1 RYHLHSLS
9 KGDAFIAAQERESL
23 SEDTSFTFLGYKIIR
38 VRSALLGRTWA
49 AYFKV
54 IFALSYMSNVIL
66 PQGWDDWGDTSKRRY
81 RQKSHEDQLV
91 LSLHDYSKVLEL
103 NKWCFGFLI
112 Q

>member
-1 RYHLHSLS
+1 RYHLHSLP
-9 KGDAFIAAQERESL
+9 KGDAFLVAQQRESL

-38 VRSALLGRTWA
+38 IRSALLGRPWD

-81 RQKSHEDQLV
+81 RQKSHEDQLS
-91 LSLHDYSKVLEL
+91 LFLHDYSKVLEL